1 MIKRYYYL
9 LLAVFLV
16 LPLVSGCSSDD
27 DSSGKNGHLT
37 INDIQITEEGA
48 RREVLHAI
56 DNGKGLTLD
65 EAIHSQ
71 ISIAANKIISGDG
84 FSFSEG
90 FECNDL
96 SALPGHSTVNQWS
109 DKAVAKAET
118 SYWVRY
124 QLPSKVALFKLRIAY
139 VDGINVGMEYN
150 AAQGIE
156 IENKNANIPA
166 EGQVYVS
173 GYEMPHLTTGN
184 TYVEHVV
191 SADGK
196 KVLNYAIEWNGKM
209 NHSRWVA
216 YSYDAITG
224 VKNVNRSDDAW
235 AVDPLLPVE
244 MQVDNSWHTNDGF
257 NRGHLCASD
266 DRVFSS
272 EANKQTFYFSNL
284 SPQFNSFNGGYWV
297 TFEQLVNSW
306 VRKDNAFGSVYDKIY
321 VAKGG
326 TLDKLLVNYKGTSPG
341 GDGVLPAT
349 DKDGFTSKG
358 LPVPQYYFIAVLAH
372 RANQPADVVSAY
384 QAIGFWVE
392 HRDDYGYTFDHQLKR
407 EDAKAKAVSIDELE
421 SQTGIDFF
429 CNLPD
434 YIEDDVESG
443 CQVTDWTW

>member
-1 MIKRYYYL
+1 
-9 LLAVFLV
+9 
-16 LPLVSGCSSDD
+16 
-27 DSSGKNGHLT
+27 
-37 INDIQITEEGA
+37 
-48 RREVLHAI
+48 
-56 DNGKGLTLD
+56 
-65 EAIHSQ
+65 
-71 ISIAANKIISGDG
+71 
-84 FSFSEG
+84 
-90 FECNDL
+90 
-96 SALPGHSTVNQWS
+96 
-109 DKAVAKAET
+109 
-118 SYWVRY
+118 
-124 QLPSKVALFKLRIAY
+124 
-139 VDGINVGMEYN
+139 MEYN

-257 NRGHLCASD
+257 DRGHLCASD

-429 CNLPD
+429 LQSARL
-434 YIEDDVESG
+434 YRG
-443 CQVTDWTW
+443 